1 MKPQFQHQ
9 VTTSFVLW
17 ADNFITKK
25 ADAFSSKSS
34 DFYADTGDARLG
46 PGLVS
51 YNSPYKQWVSDES
64 IEGANIPSGVYDNGT
79 FVPRGQDGLKI
90 DFDNGRVIFDSSFGA
105 NKTTLSGDYTV
116 KDFNFYITNQTEE
129 QLIVESKFDSNS
141 RFKQSL
147 GGIEPYKQVIPA
159 IFVNSEMAE
168 NEPFAFGGEDKT
180 TTSIRC
186 VVFAENTYQLDGAL
200 SVFADS

>member
-1 MKPQFQHQ
+1 MQTPMGVDDQAWPRVGVLHIAAL
-9 VTTSFVLW
+9 TS
-17 ADNFITKK
+17 NG
-25 ADAFSSKSS
+25 SC
-34 DFYADTGDARLG
+34 
-46 PGLVS
+46 
-51 YNSPYKQWVSDES
+51 DES

-159 IFVNSEMAE
+159 IFVNSEMAR
-168 NEPFAFGGEDKT
+168 K
-180 TTSIRC
+180 
-186 VVFAENTYQLDGAL
+186 
-200 SVFADS
+200 